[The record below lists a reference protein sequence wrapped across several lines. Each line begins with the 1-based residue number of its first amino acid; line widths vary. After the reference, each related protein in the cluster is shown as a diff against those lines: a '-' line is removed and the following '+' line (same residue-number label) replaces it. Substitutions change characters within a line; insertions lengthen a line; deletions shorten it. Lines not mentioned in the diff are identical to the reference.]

1 MFNEFILLC
10 AAHEKTKNVDDEF
23 AKEKI
28 LFAVRRRQR
37 VASQKLAEF
46 LQCDIHYTFRRIL
59 TAENAKLYKGCLDS
73 KLLFLYCIAEI
84 VLKFLFFL
92 KLKQKKSLDWTR
104 AR

>member
-73 KLLFLYCIAEI
+73 KLLP
-84 VLKFLFFL
+84 
-92 KLKQKKSLDWTR
+92 
-104 AR
+104 